1 MKDILETYPHAT
13 EVVRDWFVDKMKESL
28 NTQDLPDNFKEFMR
42 QQGLPN
48 DRLLKLFEE
57 NSRILFDVF
66 DENGVIV
73 RTTYDKNLWSW
84 DVLYTNTETPYS
96 VKSVDTYSSRKE
108 AEKAAVNRA
117 FQLLNDQL
125 NITYNDGQDST
136 TGNTEVPTEE

>member
-1 MKDILETYPHAT
+1 MKDILETYPHST

-28 NTQDLPDNFKEFMR
+28 SNQDLPENFKEFMR

-57 NSRILFDVF
+57 NPRILFDVF

-73 RTTYDKNLWSW
+73 NIKYYNDTFNW
-84 DVLYTNTETPYS
+84 DVIYANTETPYG

-117 FQLLNDQL
+117 FQILNDQL
-125 NITYNDGQDST
+125 NITFHEGPDSY
-136 TGNTEVPTEE
+136 TGDTEVPTEE